1 MHVNS
6 GKRISLQYHDNKEEA
21 ITLISGS
28 SILHIE
34 NGLGEV
40 VKINMELNKGYLILP
55 FQIHRFEAITDSQLI
70 ESSTA
75 ESGNTY
81 RLEDDYSR
89 GTETD
94 DDRNT
99 SRKKPKNMK
108 LNTAQFKTLSK
119 VCSDIAKTIII
130 AVILGQGVIGQ
141 TSEVIRYQLVFSW
154 TFISTFLL
162 ILAMMLDRH
171 IKV

>member
-1 MHVNS
+1 MTKDTAKFLVKPYVLKVEKPWGYELILTNENSKKITSKILHVNS

-99 SRKKPKNMK
+99 SRKK
-108 LNTAQFKTLSK
+108 A
-119 VCSDIAKTIII
+119 
-130 AVILGQGVIGQ
+130 
-141 TSEVIRYQLVFSW
+141 
-154 TFISTFLL
+154 
-162 ILAMMLDRH
+162 
-171 IKV
+171 